1 MVTNIKVVTGASYG
15 DEGKGMMTA
24 YFSEAARKDGRR
36 SLNILHNGG
45 GQRGHTVND
54 RKGHIFGNSR
64 IFWKRHVFHH
74 LGSGSFSGADT
85 YFSEDFILNPIIFAE
100 EMNELGSL
108 GNLPVKI
115 YRNKKCRWSTP
126 YDMMINQ
133 IAEDYRGDDRH
144 GSCGAGI
151 WETILR
157 YDTLPCP
164 ELSEFAALP
173 KKARMDFLDE
183 VREYAKKRLFEIGV
197 KSIPEKW
204 RENMESRGLAEHFLE
219 DVMFL
224 SRAAKAAV
232 GVPEGYR
239 DVVFEGGQG
248 LLLSERL
255 MDIYGSDRY
264 LTPSFTGNENPVKII
279 REMGGKYEIE
289 GIEVCYVTR
298 SYLTRHGAGSFPGE
312 CPKEAINPDM
322 ADLTNMPNDYQGT
335 LRYGR
340 IDLSDLNRR
349 IGEDFAGYKGLK
361 NVPRIIRSAAVTHLN
376 ETMGMLEVTGGTAAV
391 SEIEADRVYMEWSEN
406 LDEIITAGRVPL
418 HPMDM

>member
-1 MVTNIKVVTGASYG
+1 MVTDIKIVTGASYG

-24 YFSEAARKDGRR
+24 YFSEVSRKAGRKC
-36 SLNILHNGG
+36 LNILHNGG
-45 GQRGHTVND
+45 GQRGHTVNMGKLPGYMSY
-54 RKGHIFGNSR
+54 KGYVSQ
-64 IFWKRHVFHH
+64 RHVFHH

-100 EMNELGSL
+100 EMNELGR
-108 GNLPVKI
+108 LPFKI
-115 YRNKKCRWSTP
+115 YRNRKCRWSTP
-126 YDMMINQ
+126 FDMMINQ

-183 VREYAKKRLFEIGV
+183 VREYAKKRLLEIGV
-197 KSIPEKW
+197 KSVPEKW
-204 RENMESRGLAEHFLE
+204 RENMESEGLAEHFLE

-224 SRAAKAAV
+224 SRAAKAAD
-232 GVPEGYR
+232 GVPKGYN
-239 DVVFEGGQG
+239 DIVFEGGQG
-248 LLLSERL
+248 LLLSEKL
-255 MDIYGSDRY
+255 MEIYGSDRY
-264 LTPSFTGNENPVKII
+264 LTPSFTGYENPLKII
-279 REMGGKYEIE
+279 REIGKKCEIE

-298 SYLTRHGAGSFPGE
+298 SYLTRHGAGPFPGE
-312 CPKEAINPDM
+312 CPKEAINPNM

-340 IDLSDLNRR
+340 LDLSSLNRR
-349 IGEDFAGYKGLK
+349 IEEDFAGYKGLE

-376 ETMGMLEVTGGTAAV
+376 ETTGMLAAAGGTAAV
-391 SEIEADRVYMEWSEN
+391 SEIEADMVYMEWSEN
-406 LDEIITAGRVPL
+406 IGEIITSGSVPL

>member
-1 MVTNIKVVTGASYG
+1 MVTDIKVITGASYG

-24 YFSEAARKDGRR
+24 YFSEAARKDGRKC
-36 SLNILHNGG
+36 LNILHNGG

-54 RKGHIFGNSR
+54 MKGHIFGKKR

-108 GNLPVKI
+108 PIKI

-133 IAEDYRGDDRH
+133 IAEDYRGEDRH

-151 WETILR
+151 WETVLR

-164 ELSEFAALP
+164 GLSEFAALS

-183 VREYAKKRLFEIGV
+183 VREYAKKRLLEIGV
-197 KSIPEKW
+197 KSVPEKW
-204 RENMESRGLAEHFLE
+204 RENMESRGLAEHFLD
-219 DVMFL
+219 DVTFL
-224 SRAAKAAV
+224 GRAAKAAD
-232 GVPEGYR
+232 GVPVGYR
-239 DVVFEGGQG
+239 NVVFEGGQG
-248 LLLSERL
+248 LLLSEKL
-255 MDIYGSDRY
+255 MEIYGSDRY
-264 LTPSFTGNENPVKII
+264 LTPSFTGYENPVKII
-279 REMGGKYEIE
+279 REMGGKYEV
-289 GIEVCYVTR
+289 GSVEVCYVTR
-298 SYLTRHGAGSFPGE
+298 SYLTRHGAGPFPGE
-312 CPKEAINPDM
+312 CPKEAVNPGMVDR
-322 ADLTNMPNDYQGT
+322 TNMPNDYQGT

-340 IDLSDLNRR
+340 LDLSDLNKR

-361 NVPRIIRSAAVTHLN
+361 NIPKITRSAAVTHLN
-376 ETMGMLEVTGGTAAV
+376 ETGGMLAVTGGMAQVAGV
-391 SEIEADRVYMEWSEN
+391 NADEVYMVWSEN
-406 LDEIITAGRVPL
+406 TDEIITSGSVPL
-418 HPMDM
+418 HPLDM